1 MTKLSYTLGM
11 KVFACFIAVLSGI
24 TAFFDGIGI
33 FLANSYDF
41 YSSSLAELKLAHPYL
56 DTGMLTKLYGMR
68 GSLLP
73 ILVISLLLFA
83 ISVIYLLCAAG
94 HRPDTDEIVP
104 NLQDK
109 IPLDLYF
116 AIVCP
121 ILLAILFLIL
131 EGRNPLADT
140 GALSFVV
147 IGSIILAI
155 LGLATL
161 LTCVTRLKLGR
172 YFYQHTIAYQVIRFC
187 WKMLAAVCSTIADA
201 VKSISTT
208 WKIAVAWLVIS
219 AFYTMGGFGAIVLSF
234 ALLLVFCSMASQ
246 MQELKNGG
254 EELAK
259 GNLNYKINTQ
269 RMFPL
274 FRAHGKNLNSISKGF
289 SIALEQ
295 KMESEHLK
303 TELITNVSH
312 DIKTPLTSI
321 INYVDLLKKENLD
334 GQAAEYI
341 EVLDRQSRRLKKLT
355 EDLVEASKASTGNL
369 KVQLAPTDMGE
380 LAAQAVAEYEEKLEN
395 AHLEAV
401 INGGD
406 TPLFAMVDG
415 NLTWRVLS
423 NLLSNACK
431 YSQPYTRVYIDIK
444 KEKDTVILSMKNI
457 SRDAL
462 NIPAE
467 ELMERFVRGD
477 SSRHTEGSGLGL
489 NIAQSLV
496 GLQKGTFSLEIE
508 GDLFKAFVA
517 FPATEPPAPP
527 CGGNAGGGNAN
538 GCTPDGGYA
547 DRRNARRNRKGRIKK
562 SDSKKIFGSFFSFLP
577 FMMVQLPLHQH
588 AGEALLTHGL
598 INNNGNGIGKIQA
611 SCRFEHRNA
620 NGICF
625 MRHKN
630 FFGDARAFL
639 PKHDVIIFAVGHISV
654 NMTRLC
660 GCHPDF
666 RIGILFAEVP
676 EIFIIAD
683 IQKLPVIQT
692 CALEILILNGKA
704 QRLNQMQ
711 DGICHCAGTRDI
723 ACVLGNFRLQQNNVH
738 KKSFLSSAN

>member
-1 MTKLSYTLGM
+1 MKKLSYTLGM
-11 KVFACFIAVLSGI
+11 KVVACFVAVLSGV

-33 FLANSYDF
+33 FLANSCGF
-41 YSSSLAELKLAHPYL
+41 YSGEVTPANIGEAFPFYDDK
-56 DTGMLTKLYGMR
+56 MLLQLYGMR

-73 ILVISLLLFA
+73 ILAVSLLLFA

-94 HRPDTDEIVP
+94 HRPDTDEILP
-104 NLQDK
+104 NFQDK
-109 IPLDLYF
+109 IPLDLYL

-121 ILLAILFLIL
+121 VSLLVLFLFL
-131 EGRNPLADT
+131 EEWQSFANVGRLPFAVI
-140 GALSFVV
+140 GAL
-147 IGSIILAI
+147 IPII

-161 LTCVTRLKLGR
+161 LTCATRLKMGK
-172 YFYQHTIAYQVIRFC
+172 YFYQHTIAYYVLRFA
-187 WKMLAAVCSTIADA
+187 WKMLAAVCTTLLDA
-201 VKSISTT
+201 LHSVSAT
-208 WKIAVAWLVIS
+208 WKIAVMWLVIS
-219 AFYTMGGFGAIVLSF
+219 IFYVQGGFGAVFLSF
-234 ALLLVFCSMASQ
+234 VLLFVFCTMASQ

-259 GNLNYKINTQ
+259 GNLNHKINTQ

-274 FRAHGKNLNSISKGF
+274 FRAHGQNLNSISKGF

-295 KMESEHLK
+295 KMKSERLK

-321 INYVDLLKKENLD
+321 INYVDLLKKENLE

-380 LAAQAVAEYEEKLEN
+380 LAAQAVAEYEEKLAN
-395 AHLEAV
+395 ADLEAV
-401 INGGD
+401 ITGNEA
-406 TPLFAMVDG
+406 PAFALVDG

-431 YSQPYTRVYIDIK
+431 YSQPHTRIYIDIK
-444 KEKDTVILSMKNI
+444 KEAETILLSMKNI

-527 CGGNAGGGNAN
+527 AEEMPEKEMPTDAIPMEDMPIEEMQEE
-538 GCTPDGGYA
+538 TE
-547 DRRNARRNRKGRIKK
+547 KG
-562 SDSKKIFGSFFSFLP
+562 
-577 FMMVQLPLHQH
+577 
-588 AGEALLTHGL
+588 E
-598 INNNGNGIGKIQA
+598 
-611 SCRFEHRNA
+611 
-620 NGICF
+620 
-625 MRHKN
+625 
-630 FFGDARAFL
+630 
-639 PKHDVIIFAVGHISV
+639 
-654 NMTRLC
+654 
-660 GCHPDF
+660 
-666 RIGILFAEVP
+666 
-676 EIFIIAD
+676 
-683 IQKLPVIQT
+683 
-692 CALEILILNGKA
+692 
-704 QRLNQMQ
+704 
-711 DGICHCAGTRDI
+711 
-723 ACVLGNFRLQQNNVH
+723 
-738 KKSFLSSAN
+738 